1 MYDLSGDVL
10 LPASPDETWELLND
24 ESVLARAL
32 PGCQRLVR
40 ESEDL
45 YRADLTVGLAGIKG
59 TYRGTLRVADRKPP
73 VWMRLE
79 IGGNGA
85 GGFVQV
91 SGTIRLQPSDGGTA
105 LHYEWQVQVGGPV
118 AMVGQRVLGGA
129 ARHLI
134 GDFFARLEREARDRP
149 GRGGGTSGAGPAG

>member
-1 MYDLSGDVL
+1 MYELSGDIT
-10 LPASPDETWELLND
+10 LPASPEEIWELLND
-24 ESVLARAL
+24 ASALARAL
-32 PGCQRLVR
+32 PGCERLVR

-45 YRADLTVGLAGIKG
+45 YRADLRVGLAGIKG
-59 TYRGTLRVADRKPP
+59 TYRGTLRVADRKRPE
-73 VWMRLE
+73 WMCLE

-105 LHYEWQVQVGGPV
+105 LHYEWQIQVGGPV

-129 ARHLI
+129 ARHLV
-134 GDFFARLEREARDRP
+134 GDFFARLEREARARA
-149 GRGGGTSGAGPAG
+149 GQGGGTSGTGAVG